1 MSITYTPT
9 TDFSVKDA
17 LTSGNPAKK
26 IVGVDFDTEF
36 DAITAA
42 FALAAPAASPTF
54 TGTATFANATITSA
68 DINGGTIDGTN
79 IGASVVGTGNFGTL
93 SISGTAI
100 TATAA
105 ELNYVDGVTSNIQ
118 TQLDA
123 KAPTNAPTFTGDATF
138 AGIVEG
144 IQAYTSGGTIILNGS
159 DTIVTFDLTAS
170 VNLAS
175 TSLAAGE
182 SITIM
187 FNTTST
193 ITWPTG
199 IKWVGGSAPTINT
212 GLTTGQ
218 YQVVQIWKVGTTHYG
233 AYTGELT

>member
-1 MSITYTPT
+1 MSITYTPA
-9 TDFSVKDA
+9 TDFSVKDG
-17 LTSGNPAKK
+17 LTTGDPAKK
-26 IVGVDFDTEF
+26 IQGATFDTEF
-36 DAITAA
+36 DAISTA
-42 FALAAPAASPTF
+42 FGLAAPVASPTF
-54 TGTATFANATITSA
+54 TGTTTIPTV
-68 DINGGTIDGTN
+68 DINGGNIDGTI
-79 IGASVVGTGNFGTL
+79 IGSVSPQTGNFSTL
-93 SISGTAI
+93 SINGTSI

-105 ELNYVDGVTSNIQ
+105 ELNYVDGVTSAIQ

-123 KAPTNAPTFTGDATF
+123 KAPTASPTFTGDATF

-159 DTIVTFDLTAS
+159 DTIVTFDVTAS
-170 VNLAS
+170 VNLGS

-182 SITIM
+182 SVTIM

>member
-1 MSITYTPT
+1 MSITYSPS
-9 TDFSVKDA
+9 TDFSVKDG
-17 LTSGNPAKK
+17 LTTGDPAKK
-26 IVGVDFDTEF
+26 IQGATFDTEF
-36 DAITAA
+36 DAISTA
-42 FALAAPAASPTF
+42 FGLAAPTASPTF
-54 TGTATFANATITSA
+54 TGTVTIPTA
-68 DINGGTIDGTN
+68 DINGGAIDGTT
-79 IGASVVGTGNFGTL
+79 IGVTSPQIGNFSTL
-93 SISGTAI
+93 SINGTSI

-105 ELNYVDGVTSNIQ
+105 ELNYVDGVTSAIQ

-123 KAPTNAPTFTGDATF
+123 KAPTNSPTFTGDATF

-159 DTIVTFDLTAS
+159 DTIVTFDVTAS
-170 VNLAS
+170 LNLAS

-182 SITIM
+182 SVTVM

-212 GLTTGQ
+212 GLTSGQ
-218 YQVVQIWKVGTTHYG
+218 YQVVQIWKVSTTHYG